1 MNDDRRSHDRR
12 RDASR
17 GSSSGRRTSD
27 QPPRTYTVVLADDV
41 PELRRLLRQ
50 ILHWSARFTVV
61 AEAADGTEAI
71 ALAEE
76 HEPDIL
82 LLDISM
88 PVMDGMEALPRIR
101 AVSPRTKVVV
111 LSGFEAERLEQTA
124 LEIGAAAYIEK
135 GVPPALLITALLDVV
150 DGNRD
155 ERPPPVPAPA
165 PPHLSD
171 TATLQ
176 DISAE
181 EMMSLVAHEI
191 RNPLAVIQGFGTEL
205 SSRWDTM
212 TDELKLDSVRRMTE
226 RARYLNTVV
235 NNLMFMRKLESGE
248 YPFVP
253 AVEEIDPLMEALRD
267 ELMDLARG
275 HPLEIEVAPGLPAV
289 NIDMMCIRQVLTNL
303 VVNAA
308 KFSPAKEPI
317 TVTVERSQDGVV
329 ISVTDRGPG
338 IPPERR
344 DAVFE
349 KFTRLEEGGSGIGL
363 GLFISRALM
372 TTMGG
377 DLWVAEGG
385 PGATLSCLLPETV

>member
-1 MNDDRRSHDRR
+1 MSEERRSHDRR
-12 RDASR
+12 RST
-17 GSSSGRRTSD
+17 GRRSSAGRRATD
-27 QPPRTYTVVLADDV
+27 EPPRTYTVVLADDV
-41 PELRRLLRQ
+41 PELRRLLGQ
-50 ILHWSARFTVV
+50 ILHWSARFTVLG
-61 AEAADGTEAI
+61 EAADGAEAI
-71 ALAEE
+71 ELAEE
-76 HEPDIL
+76 HEPDVL

-101 AVSPRTKVVV
+101 EVSPRTKIVV
-111 LSGFEAERLEQTA
+111 LSGFEAERLAKTA
-124 LEIGAAAYIEK
+124 LELGAAAYIEK
-135 GVPPALLITALLDVV
+135 GVPPSLLISELLDVV

-155 ERPPPVPAPA
+155 QHVPTVPPPA
-165 PPHLSD
+165 PPRLSEED
-171 TATLQ
+171 TLH

-205 SSRWDTM
+205 SNRWEVM
-212 TDELKLDSVRRMTE
+212 ADELRLDSVRRMTE

-253 AVEEIDPLMEALRD
+253 AVEEIDPLMESLWD
-267 ELMDLARG
+267 ELKDLSRG
-275 HPLEIEVAPGLPAV
+275 HPLEIEVPPGLPAV
-289 NIDMMCIRQVLTNL
+289 NIDMMRLRQVLTNL

-308 KFSPAKEPI
+308 KFSPPKEPI
-317 TVTVERSQDGVV
+317 KITAERSPRGVV

-377 DLWVAEGG
+377 DLWVADDG
-385 PGATLSCLLPETV
+385 PGATLSCLLPAAV